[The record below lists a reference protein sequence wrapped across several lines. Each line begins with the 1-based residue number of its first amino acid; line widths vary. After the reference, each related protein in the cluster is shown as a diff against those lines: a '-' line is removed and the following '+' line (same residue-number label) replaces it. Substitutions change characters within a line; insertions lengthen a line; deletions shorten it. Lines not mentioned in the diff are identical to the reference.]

1 MVEAVAL
8 PVLGEVLRQVS
19 ERIAKKL
26 MEESGEARLQVRS
39 EGKRATIAHHSLQTQ
54 QGDGAV
60 RVKHKTVRPLKGLCP
75 PRLKRRGVRC
85 HVLRSLRVEAFF

>member
-1 MVEAVAL
+1 MMAEE
-8 PVLGEVLRQVS
+8 VLGTGVPGIFSS
-19 ERIAKKL
+19 EAGRL

-39 EGKRATIAHHSLQTQ
+39 EGKHATIAHHSLQTQ

-60 RVKHKTVRPLKGLCP
+60 QVKHKTVRPLKGLCP